1 MKKIYFILENLRK
14 EKSISLKGGLYHKTQ
29 ISVAYNS
36 NRIEGSSLSEEQTR
50 FIFETKTIGFK
61 DGNAISVND
70 IIETVNHFKAFDF
83 LLDIA
88 DETLCEA
95 HIKELH
101 RILKNDTFDS
111 TKVYPIG
118 EYKIYRNEVSGKET
132 VLPQHVPKK
141 MKILLQEYNM
151 LKRISLENLA
161 TFHKNFEDIHPFR
174 DGNGRVGRLIM
185 FKECLKNSIMPF
197 IILDKSHKQY
207 YYRGLADY
215 NKESGFLIGTL
226 QSAQDVYENWVNY
239 FYANA
244 KKINEI
250 SVSKQIL
257 TKKQFTRYLI
267 DILVVAFNKNDSLTR
282 AQIDKLLIPEIQE
295 QNSKEQYDRIIN
307 DLLTKMRRDRIITN
321 MASRK
326 KPMWKLLDKNIK

>member
-1 MKKIYFILENLRK
+1 MGKIYFVLENLRK
-14 EKSISLKGGLYHKTQ
+14 EKSINLKGGLYHKTQ
-29 ISVAYNS
+29 ISIAYNS
-36 NRIEGSSLSEEQTR
+36 NRIEGSTLSEEQTR
-50 FIFETKTIGFK
+50 FIFETKTIVFK
-61 DGNAISVND
+61 DEDAISVND

-88 DETLCEA
+88 DETLCKA

-111 TKVYPIG
+111 TKGYPIG

-132 VLPQHVPKK
+132 VIPQHVPKK
-141 MKILLQEYNM
+141 MKILLKKYNM
-151 LKRISLENLA
+151 LKKGSLENIA
-161 TFHKNFEDIHPFR
+161 TFHKNFEDIHPFQ

-207 YYRGLADY
+207 YYKGLAEY
-215 NKESGFLIGTL
+215 NRESGFLIWTL

-250 SVSKQIL
+250 SVPEQSL

-267 DILVVAFNKNDSLTR
+267 DILVVAFNKNDSMTR
-282 AQIDKLLIPEIQE
+282 AQIDKLVIPEIQG

-307 DLLTKMRRDRIITN
+307 DLLTKMRRDKIITN

-326 KPMWKLLDKNIK
+326 KPVWKLVDKNIK